1 MSKVKL
7 NVDKIDKMLK
17 AVKKKQ
23 QEGNE
28 EGEDTIQRFSKRI
41 RSARRRARR

>member
-28 EGEDTIQRFSKRI
+28 EGEDTIQITVRWG
-41 RSARRRARR
+41 AHANCD